1 MSKAQNPL
9 IACKLSLGW
18 DVTKGQWTL
27 VTSADR
33 LLATERRAGF
43 CGIPGLQK
51 RETWGTRQVMIRN
64 TDGLKRNARSR
75 SEDAMRRT
83 TAAILLMLSEETEIN
98 FRSVATRAKVS
109 TAWLYGTKAVR
120 DKIVKIRN
128 TSPVSAGENLQHRQ
142 RLSHER
148 VVATL
153 RIRILTLEV
162 INRELKEQLEAAYGR
177 LAVVQPKLG
186 SLHQTSE

>member
-1 MSKAQNPL
+1 MQ
-9 IACKLSLGW
+9 
-18 DVTKGQWTL
+18 
-27 VTSADR
+27 
-33 LLATERRAGF
+33 
-43 CGIPGLQK
+43 
-51 RETWGTRQVMIRN
+51 
-64 TDGLKRNARSR
+64 
-75 SEDAMRRT
+75 RT

-109 TAWLYGTKAVR
+109 TAWLYRTKAVR

-128 TSPVSAGENLQHRQ
+128 RSPVSAGENLQHRQ

-153 RIRILTLEV
+153 RMRIRTLEV